1 MLKYFTL
8 QRDIGMQSLQDELDK
23 AFNKELFLIQNDI
36 YYQQIELEKQGKKEL
51 LRVDI
56 SYKPYSALSGDT
68 YSLRKTQ
75 DGRLVGFIADA
86 MGKGLSAAMSAMGLT
101 RFLNYFFD
109 ELEEELGGFVFEK
122 WSHKMLKFLQ
132 KNLLGDEILCIML
145 IEFDVKHSLVRYAS
159 CGMPALLIE
168 TQTGELVSIKSNN
181 PPLGSYSESILV
193 KALISTQMH
202 KMLCYTDGLS
212 ESFTEDGKPY
222 ALMLKED
229 FKEAQSLIAFRT
241 KVQERIGNGDDDL
254 TYVYIQKS
262 SFYKSFETLFIP
274 STYEAVD
281 EALESISEYLKSHL
295 IRSKC
300 RSEILLAFSELLL
313 NALEHGSFGVN
324 KTRKNYLIEND
335 LFDDEMSRLE
345 ALHQEKMICI
355 RFSIVSDGC
364 GELFEAV
371 VEDDGTGFDTKILKN
386 LVINPHSFNG
396 RGFMIIKKLVDHF
409 YFNEKGNAI
418 TILKRVE
425 RSLELQ

>member
-1 MLKYFTL
+1 
-8 QRDIGMQSLQDELDK
+8 MQTLQDELDK

-212 ESFTEDGKPY
+212 
-222 ALMLKED
+222 
-229 FKEAQSLIAFRT
+229 
-241 KVQERIGNGDDDL
+241 
-254 TYVYIQKS
+254 
-262 SFYKSFETLFIP
+262 
-274 STYEAVD
+274 
-281 EALESISEYLKSHL
+281 
-295 IRSKC
+295 
-300 RSEILLAFSELLL
+300 
-313 NALEHGSFGVN
+313 
-324 KTRKNYLIEND
+324 
-335 LFDDEMSRLE
+335 
-345 ALHQEKMICI
+345 
-355 RFSIVSDGC
+355 
-364 GELFEAV
+364 
-371 VEDDGTGFDTKILKN
+371 
-386 LVINPHSFNG
+386 
-396 RGFMIIKKLVDHF
+396 
-409 YFNEKGNAI
+409 
-418 TILKRVE
+418 
-425 RSLELQ
+425 